1 MRLYFLSS
9 SRGLALP
16 CGSKFPK
23 TLARLRP
30 SVWLATGWLRCAPP
44 RTKKSRGLSRGNGS
58 APGRKILAARYS
70 PAGDSR
76 STLAVEALNF
86 CVRDGNRCDCLAMVT
101 RKRKTEENR
110 LSENADRI
118 AGALPRPAAP
128 GGRTVIFETESI
140 VWLRSERLAHG
151 QASRTIS
158 TGRVRPLL
166 SVRLPPIKVVVFDHP
181 SGALR
186 PGRSYL
192 WVGLALRCIQRLSV
206 PDLATRLC
214 PWQDN
219 RHTIGPSFP
228 VLSY

>member
-1 MRLYFLSS
+1 MFGMGTGVTASLW
-9 SRGLALP
+9 LP
-16 CGSKFPK
+16 GK
-23 TLARLRP
+23 
-30 SVWLATGWLRCAPP
+30 G
-44 RTKKSRGLSRGNGS
+44 
-58 APGRKILAARYS
+58 
-70 PAGDSR
+70 
-76 STLAVEALNF
+76 
-86 CVRDGNRCDCLAMVT
+86 
-101 RKRKTEENR
+101 KRKK
-110 LSENADRI
+110 I
-118 AGALPRPAAP
+118 AYRKTPTGFQALPRPAAP

>member
-1 MRLYFLSS
+1 MFGMGTGVTASLW
-9 SRGLALP
+9 LP
-16 CGSKFPK
+16 GK
-23 TLARLRP
+23 
-30 SVWLATGWLRCAPP
+30 G
-44 RTKKSRGLSRGNGS
+44 
-58 APGRKILAARYS
+58 
-70 PAGDSR
+70 
-76 STLAVEALNF
+76 
-86 CVRDGNRCDCLAMVT
+86 
-101 RKRKTEENR
+101 KRKK
-110 LSENADRI
+110 I
-118 AGALPRPAAP
+118 ARRKTPTGLRALLRPAAP

>member
-1 MRLYFLSS
+1 MFGMGTGVTASLW
-9 SRGLALP
+9 LP
-16 CGSKFPK
+16 GK
-23 TLARLRP
+23 
-30 SVWLATGWLRCAPP
+30 G
-44 RTKKSRGLSRGNGS
+44 
-58 APGRKILAARYS
+58 
-70 PAGDSR
+70 
-76 STLAVEALNF
+76 
-86 CVRDGNRCDCLAMVT
+86 
-101 RKRKTEENR
+101 KRKK
-110 LSENADRI
+110 I
-118 AGALPRPAAP
+118 AHRKTPTNLRALPRPAAP

>member
-1 MRLYFLSS
+1 MFGMGTGVTASLWLPGKGKRKKIAHRKTPTGL
-9 SRGLALP
+9 RGL
-16 CGSKFPK
+16 C
-23 TLARLRP
+23 RVLR
-30 SVWLATGWLRCAPP
+30 
-44 RTKKSRGLSRGNGS
+44 
-58 APGRKILAARYS
+58 
-70 PAGDSR
+70 
-76 STLAVEALNF
+76 
-86 CVRDGNRCDCLAMVT
+86 
-101 RKRKTEENR
+101 
-110 LSENADRI
+110 
-118 AGALPRPAAP
+118 RPAV
-128 GGRTVIFETESI
+128 GRLNFETESI

>member
-1 MRLYFLSS
+1 MFGMGTGVTASLW
-9 SRGLALP
+9 LP
-16 CGSKFPK
+16 GK
-23 TLARLRP
+23 
-30 SVWLATGWLRCAPP
+30 G
-44 RTKKSRGLSRGNGS
+44 
-58 APGRKILAARYS
+58 
-70 PAGDSR
+70 
-76 STLAVEALNF
+76 
-86 CVRDGNRCDCLAMVT
+86 
-101 RKRKTEENR
+101 KRKK
-110 LSENADRI
+110 I
-118 AGALPRPAAP
+118 ARRKTPTGLRVLPRSAAP

>member
-1 MRLYFLSS
+1 MWLYFSF
-9 SRGLALP
+9 LARFSPLFFLLP
-16 CGSKFPK
+16 CGS
-23 TLARLRP
+23 LRWLRP
-30 SVWLATGWLRCAPP
+30 PA
-44 RTKKSRGLSRGNGS
+44 KKSRGLSRENGS

-110 LSENADRI
+110 LSENADRL